1 MDPAEYP
8 SPALHDATVHGV
20 HVNGEVGANSLNF
33 PHGHVEHVESVA
45 ASPAVKLSPERHDDT
60 VWATHA
66 LRSSLFENV
75 PAAHGVHDASAAKV
89 PATKPFPAAH
99 RVIEYGLHPVASMLD
114 DHCPLHTSQRAS
126 RSAVPLIKP

>member
-75 PAAHGVHDASAAKV
+75 PAAHGVHNIPPVFSRV
-89 PATKPFPAAH
+89 SVTEPAGQFWHALVDTA
-99 RVIEYGLHPVASMLD
+99 EY
-114 DHCPLHTSQRAS
+114 
-126 RSAVPLIKP
+126 